1 MIEEVI
7 KDIKSA
13 EAQADEIVRAA
24 NAEGKRIVLD
34 AEIEAE
40 KQKKISLQE
49 SKTDLRK
56 AVSSAEE
63 EAAIKRKQ
71 IIAEGEK
78 QAAEFSQSKENEIDA
93 KATEILDVLL
103 NKYGCKQ

>member
-7 KDIKSA
+7 KDIKAA
-13 EAQADEIVRAA
+13 EAQADEIVKEA
-24 NAEGKRIVLD
+24 NAKGKRIVLD

-40 KQKKISLQE
+40 KQKKTSLQE
-49 SKTDLRK
+49 SKADLRA
-56 AVSSAEE
+56 AVSTAEG
-63 EAAIKRKQ
+63 EAAKERKK

-78 QAAEFSQSKENEIDA
+78 QAAEFSQSKESEIDA

-103 NKYGCKQ
+103 DKYGCKQ